1 LPIAHLDLLV
11 DRAFD
16 RLRGR
21 PGADWVAYAASQA
34 ADYSLAWHVI
44 SVAMA
49 ATHPQKRNHSA
60 RLAVALGVESV
71 LVNGVIKRLTKRE
84 RPALLAAAAYTVR
97 RPKTKSFP
105 SGHASS
111 AALAAVLLSDA
122 MPRLRPLWLVLAATV
137 AASRVHNRMHHAS
150 DVVAGAALG
159 AAMGLAARQMWPL
172 PERGAGSA
180 G

>member
-1 LPIAHLDLLV
+1 
-11 DRAFD
+11 
-16 RLRGR
+16 
-21 PGADWVAYAASQA
+21 
-34 ADYSLAWHVI
+34 
-44 SVAMA
+44 
-49 ATHPQKRNHSA
+49 
-60 RLAVALGVESV
+60 
-71 LVNGVIKRLTKRE
+71 
-84 RPALLAAAAYTVR
+84 VR

-111 AALAAVLLSDA
+111 AARAAVLLSDA
-122 MPRLRPLWLVLAATV
+122 MPRLRPIWLVLAATV